1 MREYYKIIAWSDC
14 PFCDEAKKLMVKE
27 KKQFIYCVIDE
38 SPELLKMLKS
48 KHCWETV
55 PMVFHYKLS
64 DEGSW
69 KGEFIGGYSDTEKQ
83 LKDD

>member
-14 PFCDEAKKLMVKE
+14 PFCDKAKKLMVKK

-69 KGEFIGGYSDTEKQ
+69 KSEFIGGYSDTEKQ